1 MFPIVDHDH
10 AFEDVPAVSLPAY
23 SIEEIFVEKLRSLYQ
38 RARARDYYDIYR
50 LLEQES
56 FDDEVIV
63 TALREKARAHD
74 VEIALAQGVPEDDVE
89 AVRAYWEQALD
100 RLVTEQLSFDTVVE
114 RIDAYPQQLGSVP
127 E

>member
-1 MFPIVDHDH
+1 VDHDH
-10 AFEDVPAVSLPAY
+10 AYEDVPAFSLPAY

-56 FDDEVIV
+56 FDDTEIV

-74 VEIALAQGVPEDDVE
+74 IEIVLAQGVPEGDLE

-100 RLVTEQLSFDTVVE
+100 RLVTEELAFDMVVD
-114 RIDAYPQQLGSVP
+114 RIDAYLQ
-127 E
+127 